1 MITGASASAAE
12 APEQVLRLRAQARFE
27 RGEWPEAQAA
37 YAALAA
43 RTGADLPLPDA
54 IRYLLAAHRS
64 GDVATAADLVGRF
77 AALTDLPEWTE
88 IAATLTAQVPEL
100 LPLRQDAARRRIDSA
115 QDMLDTLTA
124 PRSVN

>member
-1 MITGASASAAE
+1 MRPDSEEAAD
-12 APEQVLRLRAQARFE
+12 ADVLR
-27 RGEWPEAQAA
+27 
-37 YAALAA
+37 
-43 RTGADLPLPDA
+43 
-54 IRYLLAAHRS
+54 
-64 GDVATAADLVGRF
+64 DVATAADLVGRF